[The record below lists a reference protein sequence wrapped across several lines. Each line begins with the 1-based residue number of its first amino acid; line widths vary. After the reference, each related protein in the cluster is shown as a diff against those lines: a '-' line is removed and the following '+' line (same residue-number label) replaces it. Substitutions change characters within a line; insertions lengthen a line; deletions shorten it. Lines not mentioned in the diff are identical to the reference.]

1 MILILDNR
9 DSFTFNLAQLLM
21 ELGAEVEVL
30 RSDRDGWAEIEARQP
45 AGLLIGPGPGRPAG
59 AGSTMECLAAAPQD
73 LPILGV
79 CLGHQA
85 IAEHFGAELIQ
96 SEPVHGHEEL
106 IQHDGA
112 GLFKGIPAPLTVG
125 RYHSLL
131 VRTDTLP
138 ECLEASASTASG
150 LLMGLRHRERPIESV
165 QFHPESILSS
175 EGHAFMSNFMER
187 CGEHS
192 EQRKLPS
199 GSQT

>member
-9 DSFTFNLAQLLM
+9 DSFTFNLAQLLL

-30 RSDRDGWAEIEARQP
+30 RSDRDGWAEIESRQP

-59 AGSTMECLAAAPQD
+59 AGSTMACLAAAPAE

-106 IQHDGA
+106 IQHDA
-112 GLFKGIPAPLTVG
+112 KGLFKGISTPLTVG

-131 VRTDTLP
+131 VRADTLP
-138 ECLEASASTASG
+138 ECLETSASTTSG
-150 LLMGLRHRERPIESV
+150 LLMGLRHRQRPIESV
-165 QFHPESILSS
+165 QFHPESILSK
-175 EGHAFMSNFMER
+175 EGHAFMSNFIER
-187 CGEHS
+187 CGISAERAEH
-192 EQRKLPS
+192 PS
-199 GSQT
+199 GTEA